1 MTPENAL
8 IEEITEEATMQC
20 AMPPLV
26 VELMDLIGFEH
37 TMGLL
42 KRWGGAAIY
51 LPTVTHAFRDI
62 RDQKIREGF
71 DGANYLELARRY
83 NLTVSHVRKILN
95 EGMSCER

>member
-1 MTPENAL
+1 MTPEDTL
-8 IEEITEEATMQC
+8 IEEITEEGTMQC

-26 VELMDLIGFEH
+26 VELMDLVGFQG
-37 TMGLL
+37 TMAML

-62 RDQKIREGF
+62 RDQKIRDGF

-83 NLTVSHVRKILN
+83 SLTVSHVRKILR

>member
-1 MTPENAL
+1 
-8 IEEITEEATMQC
+8 
-20 AMPPLV
+20 
-26 VELMDLIGFEH
+26 MDLIGFES
-37 TMGLL
+37 TMAML